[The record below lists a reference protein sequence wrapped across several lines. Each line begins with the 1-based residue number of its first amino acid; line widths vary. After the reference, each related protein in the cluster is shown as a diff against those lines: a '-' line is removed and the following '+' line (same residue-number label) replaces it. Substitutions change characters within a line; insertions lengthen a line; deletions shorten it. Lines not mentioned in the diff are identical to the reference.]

1 MLAAASPNG
10 PNYVKELDMKF
21 YKNEAGAV
29 FAFNEDGTQDFLVTE
44 DMVVMT
50 PAEVLAHTNPPT
62 TIKQQLAKL
71 EEENPITPRNL
82 RELAMLVTEGFKQV
96 TGVALDISQIPGVK
110 TAYDVEAEAAVLRA
124 QL

>member
-1 MLAAASPNG
+1 
-10 PNYVKELDMKF
+10 MKF
-21 YKNEAGAV
+21 YKNKAGAV
-29 FAFNEDGTQDFLVTE
+29 FAFNEDGTQDFLVTK

-50 PAEVLAHTNPPT
+50 PAEVLAHTNPPA

-96 TGVALDISQIPGVK
+96 TGGALDISQIPGVK